1 MRKAGRGAVVAA
13 TEGRE
18 SWRDRPGDC
27 GGQVR
32 GGAALFTALAAG
44 IALPLLAAVLPDDRA
59 DALYHA
65 YDGGGVKVTG
75 PSLQILKRIGQSLAL
90 SGNYYVDAIS
100 SASIDVITTASP
112 YSERRTE
119 TSAGLQY
126 LAGKS
131 IMSLGYTHSDE
142 SDFDANSAYFN
153 ISQSMFGDLTTVTL
167 GYSLGWDTVG
177 KTGQPDFSEDVDR
190 QQYRVGLSQILS
202 RDWIVDLAYEGITDE
217 GFLNNPYR
225 SVRYLD
231 PTTPIGYS
239 YEPEQYPHTRT
250 SNAFAVR
257 SKYFLPY
264 RAALH
269 GEYRFYDDTWGI
281 RAHTAEVGY
290 THPWKERWI
299 FDVKYRYYTQG
310 HADFY
315 SDLFP
320 RAQAQNF
327 LARDKE
333 LSSFDSHTLGVG
345 ASYEFLRD
353 RSGIERGTLNL
364 SYDHILFAY
373 DDFRDLTVAMTP
385 GEEPQYDFTAGV
397 LRLYL
402 SVWY

>member
-1 MRKAGRGAVVAA
+1 MRKAGREAAVAA
-13 TEGRE
+13 IDPYRA
-18 SWRDRPGDC
+18 C
-27 GGQVR
+27 AGQVR
-32 GGAALFTALAAG
+32 GWTLLLPALAAG
-44 IALPLLAAVLPDDRA
+44 VTLPLLAAVLPDDRA

-65 YDGGGVKVTG
+65 YDGGGVEVTG
-75 PSLQILKRIGQSLAL
+75 PSLKLLKRIGQSLAL

-100 SASIDVITTASP
+100 SASIDVVTTASP
-112 YSERRTE
+112 YTEKRTE
-119 TSAGLQY
+119 TSLGLQY

-131 IMSLGYTHSDE
+131 IMSAGYTHSDE
-142 SDFDANSAYFN
+142 NDFDANSAYFN

-177 KTGQPDFSEDVDR
+177 KTGQADFSEDVDR
-190 QQYRVGLSQILS
+190 QHYRVGLSQILT
-202 RDWIVDLAYEGITDE
+202 RDWIVDLGFEAITDE

-231 PTTPIGYS
+231 PTTPVGYS

-250 SNAFAVR
+250 SSAFAVR
-257 SKYFLPY
+257 SKYYLPY

-281 RAHTAEVGY
+281 RAHTAEIGY
-290 THPWKERWI
+290 THPWRERWI
-299 FDVKYRYYTQG
+299 FDLKYRFYAQD

-333 LSSFDSHTLGVG
+333 LSTFNSHTLGFG

-353 RSGIERGTLNL
+353 RAGLQRGTLNL

-373 DDFRDLTVAMTP
+373 DDFRDLTVAAAP
-385 GEEPQYDFTAGV
+385 GEEPLYDFSAGV